1 MTNQQ
6 NNHSELLQDLNGYR
20 QQNNYLSIENQT
32 LRGLLLSFMTETRFD
47 PDEVDGGYFKVKEI
61 IKEHTQIKV
70 DQIEY
75 GYQEIE
81 DIINTEASKAILD
94 IGRKLIPLYNDY
106 SNIDKIEVVRDKIS
120 VYMYNKH
127 MESELC
133 FTILDIPKERE
144 HSGIFL
150 DSDWASSSNNIQ
162 NYDKILYD
170 IATIVFQADD
180 SYQKNNISIQQ
191 LVEWSDTA
199 QNPLW
204 EYN

>member
-1 MTNQQ
+1 MTKQEEDY
-6 NNHSELLQDLNGYR
+6 SEILEDLNGYR

-32 LRGLLLSFMTETRFD
+32 LRGLLLSFMIETRFD
-47 PDEVDGGYFKVKEI
+47 PDEVCGGYFKVKEI

-81 DIINTEASKAILD
+81 DIINTEASKTILD
-94 IGRKLIPLYNDY
+94 IGRKLISLHNDY
-106 SNIDKIEVVRDKIS
+106 SNIDKIEVVRDRIS

-144 HSGIFL
+144 YSGIFL

-162 NYDKILYD
+162 NYDKVLYD

-204 EYN
+204 EG

>member
-1 MTNQQ
+1 MTKQEEDY
-6 NNHSELLQDLNGYR
+6 SEILEDLNGYR

-32 LRGLLLSFMTETRFD
+32 LRGLLLSFMIETRFD
-47 PDEVDGGYFKVKEI
+47 PDEVCGGYFKVKEI
-61 IKEHTQIKV
+61 IKKHTQLKA
-70 DQIEY
+70 DQIRY

-81 DIINTEASKAILD
+81 DIINTEASKTILD
-94 IGRKLIPLYNDY
+94 IGRKLISLHNDY
-106 SNIDKIEVVRDKIS
+106 SNIDKIEVVRDRIS

-144 HSGIFL
+144 YSGIFL

-162 NYDKILYD
+162 NYDKVLYD

-204 EYN
+204 EG

>member
-1 MTNQQ
+1 MTKQEESY
-6 NNHSELLQDLNGYR
+6 SEILEDLDRYR
-20 QQNNYLSIENQT
+20 KQNNYLSIENQT
-32 LRGLLLSFMTETRFD
+32 LRGLLLSFMVETRFD
-47 PDEVDGGYFKVKEI
+47 PDEVAGGYFKVKEI
-61 IKEHTQIKV
+61 IKEHTQIKA

-81 DIINTEASKAILD
+81 DIINTEASKTILD
-94 IGRKLIPLYNDY
+94 IGRKLIPLHNDY
-106 SNIDKIEVVRDKIS
+106 SNIDKIEVVRDRVSI
-120 VYMYNKH
+120 YMYNKH

-133 FTILDIPKERE
+133 FTILDTLKEE
-144 HSGIFL
+144 ECSGIFL

-204 EYN
+204 EG